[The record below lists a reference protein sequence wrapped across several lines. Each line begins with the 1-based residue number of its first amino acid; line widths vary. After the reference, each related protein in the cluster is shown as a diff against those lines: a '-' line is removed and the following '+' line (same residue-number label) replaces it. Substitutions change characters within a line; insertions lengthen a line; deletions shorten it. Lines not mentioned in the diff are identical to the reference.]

1 MKVLLL
7 NPPAPETVIRDY
19 YCSKTTK
26 SNYLFPP
33 ADLVMQSG
41 LLAEEH
47 ELVAIDAVAKRL
59 GRDECMKKIEALSPD
74 AVLGLWGAVTDRVDY
89 EFYRELSGRVSAP
102 LFISG
107 EVLLDDPESW
117 LLERPFVKGALL
129 RFVSPGL
136 VDFLETG
143 EPGPDLLVRDN
154 DGIRKGAESTGRE
167 FRAGRPRHELF
178 FHKGYS
184 FSFARGKR
192 FATVLTDFG
201 CPFKCGFCVMPALG
215 YRVRPID
222 EVIEELSFLKKH
234 DITELFVADQCFGAD
249 RRRTVELCREIAAEA
264 PGMGFTTFTRADL
277 LDDTLLDAMYEAGA
291 HTLIMG
297 VETADETALQ
307 SYGKSLAPDKVA
319 EGFRKCRE
327 KGIRT
332 VATFII
338 GLPEDTTE
346 SIHNTM
352 RLACEL
358 SPDFVS
364 YNVAVPRSGTVLKDL
379 ARSEGLADVNID
391 PDQGGARVSMRTRN
405 LKREEVARLKK
416 KAVRD
421 FYLRPSYFIRRLKR
435 VSSLRQLFHEA
446 KEGVSLIIKNV

>member
-33 ADLVMQSG
+33 ADLIMQSG
-41 LLAEEH
+41 LLAEH
-47 ELVAIDAVAKRL
+47 HQLAAIDAVAR
-59 GRDECMKKIEALSPD
+59 RIPPEECMREIEALAPD
-74 AVLGLWGAVTDRVDY
+74 AVLGLWGAVTDSLDHK
-89 EFYRELSGRVSAP
+89 FYRQLSGRIAAP

-107 EVLLDDPESW
+107 EVLLDNPETW
-117 LLERPFVKGALL
+117 LVERPFVKGALL
-129 RFVSPGL
+129 RFVSSGL
-136 VDFLETG
+136 VHFLERG
-143 EPGPDLLVRDN
+143 EPGPDLVVRDN
-154 DGIRKGAESTGRE
+154 DGMRKGGEATDRE
-167 FRAGRPRHELF
+167 FRTGRPRHELF

-201 CPFKCGFCVMPALG
+201 CPFKCGFCVMPGLG

-222 EVIEELSFLKKH
+222 EVIEELSFLKGQ
-234 DITELFVADQCFGAD
+234 DVTELFVADQCFGAD
-249 RRRTVELCREIAAEA
+249 RNRTVELCRRIAAEV

-297 VETADETALQ
+297 VETADETALK
-307 SYGKSLAPDKVA
+307 SYGKSLARDKVV
-319 EGFRKCRE
+319 EGFRKCRK

-338 GLPEDTTE
+338 GLPEDTSE

-352 RLACEL
+352 RLAREL

-364 YNVAVPRSGTVLKDL
+364 YNVAVPRSGTALKDL
-379 ARSEGLADVNID
+379 ARAEGLSDVSID
-391 PDQGGARVSMRTRN
+391 PDQGGARVSMKTRN
-405 LKREEVARLKK
+405 LSREEVARLKK

-421 FYLRPSYFIRRLKR
+421 FYLRPSYFVRRLKS
-435 VSSLRQLFHEA
+435 VSSLRQLFHEV